1 MRKLQQ
7 DRTTFVIAHRFST
20 IRAADRAIVF
30 DAGRGVAQGTDDELM
45 MSSPLYAQLADQLKA
60 PAQQQLPALTA
71 AR

>member
-1 MRKLQQ
+1 VLP
-7 DRTTFVIAHRFST
+7 
-20 IRAADRAIVF
+20 IVF